1 MSELIRYAV
10 SCTSVY
16 DVSALI
22 VLFLGLAL
30 LGTVL
35 CRALR
40 IIAICLY
47 NIVHTIC
54 HMLQT
59 YNEVHSKI
67 GAKSVSVETQLH
79 REK

>member
-16 DVSALI
+16 GVFALI

-30 LGTVL
+30 LGITFYKPL
-35 CRALR
+35 H
-40 IIAICLY
+40 IIVIGLY
-47 NIVHTIC
+47 NIVHTVC
-54 HMLQT
+54 CTLQT
-59 YNEVHSKI
+59 YNEVRSKI
-67 GAKSVSVETQLH
+67 SAKTVSVETKLH